1 MNNNKLDIFH
11 NFFSSNQHLLEKG
24 DNDWSTDRILFQ
36 LAYEDAVDSSSISKQ
51 ANDFYCNRRVDWE
64 WMKCLFATNTHNISE
79 HLQHAT
85 QIQCHNNKII
95 SSSKDGNICIW
106 NLKECTNPIKII
118 SIFSRDYQQIGLP
131 ESQKKSMSRVERN
144 NYVKL
149 MMREEVLRFLIID
162 EINLI
167 TWSNDV
173 NLFLVDIN
181 TDSCKMLSGHSDSIL
196 GVEKISSTSVL
207 SWSFDNT
214 LRLWDLASGDS
225 KVLEGHT
232 DWINGLKVLNEENV
246 ITYSKDNTLRLW
258 DLASG
263 DSKVLE
269 GHTDWID
276 FLKVLNEKSVITYS
290 KDNTLRLWDLT
301 SGDSKVLEGHT
312 GWINGLKVLNEENVI
327 TYSKDNTLRLWDL
340 ASGDSKVLEGHTDS
354 VLGLEFIDTNKIIS
368 WSDDNSLKIWNLNS
382 LEYYNLGNH
391 KNIIKGVRLIG
402 KTSVLSW
409 SWDKTICLWE
419 TNTKAL
425 ITKYI
430 FPGVDKLIINDD
442 LYFCIGMNGTT
453 RMLKKIG
460 N

>member
-149 MMREEVLRFLIID
+149 MRREEVLRFLIID

-232 DWINGLKVLNEENV
+232 DWI
-246 ITYSKDNTLRLW
+246 
-258 DLASG
+258 
-263 DSKVLE
+263 
-269 GHTDWID
+269 D

-301 SGDSKVLEGHT
+301 
-312 GWINGLKVLNEENVI
+312 
-327 TYSKDNTLRLWDL
+327 
-340 ASGDSKVLEGHTDS
+340 SGDSKVLEGHTDS

>member
-1 MNNNKLDIFH
+1 MSNKNLDIFH

-232 DWINGLKVLNEENV
+232 DWI
-246 ITYSKDNTLRLW
+246 
-258 DLASG
+258 
-263 DSKVLE
+263 
-269 GHTDWID
+269 D

>member
-269 GHTDWID
+269 GHTD
-276 FLKVLNEKSVITYS
+276 
-290 KDNTLRLWDLT
+290 
-301 SGDSKVLEGHT
+301 
-312 GWINGLKVLNEENVI
+312 
-327 TYSKDNTLRLWDL
+327 
-340 ASGDSKVLEGHTDS
+340 S